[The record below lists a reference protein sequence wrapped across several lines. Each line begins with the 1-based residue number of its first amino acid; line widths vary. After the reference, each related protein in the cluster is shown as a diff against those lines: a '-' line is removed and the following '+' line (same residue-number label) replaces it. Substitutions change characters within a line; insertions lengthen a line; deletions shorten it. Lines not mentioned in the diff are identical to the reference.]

1 MVPRPQRRDREEDT
15 VARMALS
22 HGTRG
27 KDVTMI
33 KGDSYCLR

>member
-27 KDVTMI
+27 KDVTI
-33 KGDSYCLR
+33 KGDSYCLQ